1 MFIWLAGQFLHTC
14 YLAGPGTHPER
25 IKTMAATMRS
35 MAWAFFFAGA
45 LVGGIGGWLLT
56 ALLMS

>member
-1 MFIWLAGQFLHTC
+1 
-14 YLAGPGTHPER
+14 
-25 IKTMAATMRS
+25 MAATMRS